1 MMLVTAIVKPF
12 ALSDVRAGLD
22 ELDVAGMT
30 VSEASGHGRSGGH
43 TEVYRGVDHEV
54 DVVPTVR
61 IELVVDDDAVEK
73 VVETVTRAARTGAV
87 GDGKVWVVPVD
98 TVVRV
103 RTGERGVDAL

>member
-12 ALSDVRAGLD
+12 VLGDVRAGLD
-22 ELDVAGMT
+22 DLDVAGMT
-30 VSEASGHGRSGGH
+30 VSEASGPG
-43 TEVYRGVDHEV
+43 
-54 DVVPTVR
+54 TVAVR
-61 IELVVDDDAVEK
+61 VELLVEDDAVEK
-73 VVETVTRAARTGAV
+73 VVETVTQAARTGAV

>member
-12 ALSDVRAGLD
+12 VLSDVRAGLD
-22 ELDVAGMT
+22 DLDVAGMT
-30 VSEASGHGRSGGH
+30 VSEASGSG
-43 TEVYRGVDHEV
+43 TAA
-54 DVVPTVR
+54 VR
-61 IELVVDDDAVEK
+61 VELLVEDDAVEK
-73 VVETVTRAARTGAV
+73 VVETVARAARTGAV